1 MTADVCPDCGAKV
14 DSGREGCQAL
24 WNEWF
29 YGIGLTHPA
38 AFDAYCMQHLEKY
51 CASAKSYAAH
61 LTRLACCLAYE
72 AAPSVYSAIQKWL
85 NGHREVSKPAILPFL
100 GGVTIADVYAA
111 ETAVARDK
119 VTRAWVESVWAAY
132 APQHESAHAWIKEA
146 LAAT

>member
-1 MTADVCPDCGAKV
+1 
-14 DSGREGCQAL
+14 
-24 WNEWF
+24 
-29 YGIGLTHPA
+29 
-38 AFDAYCMQHLEKY
+38 MQHLEKY

-61 LTRLACCLAYE
+61 LTRLACGLAYE

-119 VTRAWVESVWAAY
+119 AAQAWVESVWAAY
-132 APQHESAHAWIKEA
+132 APQHELAHAWIKEA